1 MLTLLE
7 QTKNV
12 LGWPVVKLGGTEIT
26 LWAVI
31 YFLALVLMLFYL
43 AGKLRSLLVNRVL
56 VRSRLDLGARQ
67 AIGAITRYVIL
78 FLGLLIILQTVGI
91 NLTTLNVLAGAL
103 GIGIGFGLQNI
114 ASNFISGLIIL
125 FERPIRVGDRIE
137 VSDVE
142 GDVVE
147 IGARST
153 KVLTN
158 DNIAIIVPNSKFITE
173 TVINWEH
180 YDGKVRF
187 RVPVTVAYDSDLE
200 LVETLLLEAAAENSD
215 VLKAPPPAIRFL
227 RFGDKGLYFELRVWS
242 TSLVHRKG
250 TLISA
255 LNYAIFAKFKAQRV
269 EIPFQQDEFYIRGGC
284 LELKQEAGCAAAQ
297 RADAG

>member
-1 MLTLLE
+1 M
-7 QTKNV
+7 
-12 LGWPVVKLGGTEIT
+12 
-26 LWAVI
+26 
-31 YFLALVLMLFYL
+31 
-43 AGKLRSLLVNRVL
+43 LVNRLL
-56 VRSRLDLGARQ
+56 VRSKLDLGARQ
-67 AIGAITRYVIL
+67 AIGAITRYLIL

-137 VSDVE
+137 IEKIE

-158 DNIAIIVPNSKFITE
+158 DNIAIIIPNSKFITE

-180 YDGKVRF
+180 YDRKVRF
-187 RVPVTVAYDSDLE
+187 RIPLTVDYDSDLE
-200 LVETLLLEAAAENSD
+200 LIERLLLEAAAENPD
-215 VLKAPPPAIRFL
+215 VLKSPPPATRFL
-227 RFGDKGLYFELRVWS
+227 KFGDKGLDFELRVYS

-250 TLISA
+250 KLINA
-255 LNYAIFAKFKAQRV
+255 LNHAIFRKLKEHQIELPSQPR
-269 EIPFQQDEFYIRGGC
+269 ELSIRGGT
-284 LELKQEAGCAAAQ
+284 LELKQEPSRPLAK
-297 RADAG
+297 RADAA